1 MAKNRQIIHVDMDAF
16 YAVCPMYPIVIKA
29 AYNRNAL
36 LAMFIITVAIW
47 SAIVPKEYVSGKCD
61 ATGQTIL
68 LRTWDTG
75 EASLTV
81 GVLQGRVFV

>member
-1 MAKNRQIIHVDMDAF
+1 MPDVPCCREVLM
-16 YAVCPMYPIVIKA
+16 C
-29 AYNRNAL
+29 NRNAL
-36 LAMFIITVAIW
+36 LAMYEITMAVW
-47 SAIVPKEYVSGKCD
+47 PAIVPKEYVDRKCE
-61 ATGQTIL
+61 TVGQTIL